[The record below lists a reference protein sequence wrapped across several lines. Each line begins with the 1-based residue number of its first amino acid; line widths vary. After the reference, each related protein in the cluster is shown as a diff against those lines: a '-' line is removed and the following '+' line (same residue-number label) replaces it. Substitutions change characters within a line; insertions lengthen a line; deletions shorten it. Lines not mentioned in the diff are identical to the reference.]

1 MKTYIYKVLLLC
13 ALVMLSINASAQI
26 EDNYESLKQR
36 AKEEVKMLN
45 DYISYLADPINK
57 DKSTKLYYKEQAENL
72 FIYACGPYSEKVE
85 FKDGSVKTITHEDG
99 VTMEVSSTKNTTPRT
114 KPMTKYF
121 NGLIYLSKI
130 YKSVSIETTDV
141 ADMRVSKI
149 TKRPDGKYECAVY
162 FDQTFIGKRGDGTTY
177 ADITRKWVI
186 CYIEEIDTLDGKE
199 YDTKLGDVHVI
210 STEKIF
216 P

>member
-1 MKTYIYKVLLLC
+1 MKTLTYKVFFLIV
-13 ALVMLSINASAQI
+13 AVMLSINASAQI

-45 DYISYLADPINK
+45 DYISYLADPSQ
-57 DKSTKLYYKEQAENL
+57 DKNTKNYYKEQAEGL
-72 FIYACGPYSEKVE
+72 FIYSCGPYSEKVE

-99 VTMEVSSTKNTTPRT
+99 VTMEVSSTKNTTPRA

-121 NGLIYLSKI
+121 NGLIYLSRI
-130 YKSVSIETTDV
+130 YKAVSVETTDV
-141 ADMRVSKI
+141 ADMQVSKI

-186 CYIEEIDTLDGKE
+186 CYIEEIDTLDGTE